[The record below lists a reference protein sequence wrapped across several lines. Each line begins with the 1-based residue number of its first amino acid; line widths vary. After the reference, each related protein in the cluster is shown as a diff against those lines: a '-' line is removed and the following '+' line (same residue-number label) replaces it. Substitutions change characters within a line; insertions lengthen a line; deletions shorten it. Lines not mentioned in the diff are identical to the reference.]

1 MKKNKELW
9 KDIEGYKGLYQ
20 VSNLG
25 RIKRLE
31 TTLLYKGKYPRNWKE
46 KILTQN
52 TNNAGYK
59 KCHLSKDGK
68 AKTPSVHR
76 LVALAFIE
84 NVLVLPC
91 VNHLDGN
98 KENNSAD
105 NLEWCSYKENTKHA
119 IESGLMGVDGFEN
132 PSAKLDI
139 NEVNRI
145 KRLYRTGKFSQRKL
159 SIVFGV
165 SQNTI
170 KNVVKGNTYK
180 NVFEQ
185 IAYRK
190 EVPNE

>member
-1 MKKNKELW
+1 MKNDEELW
-9 KDIEGYKGLYQ
+9 KDIEGYEGIYQ
-20 VSNLG
+20 ISTLG
-25 RIKRLE
+25 RVKRLE
-31 TTLLYKGKYPRNWKE
+31 STLLYKGKYPRKWRE
-46 KILTQN
+46 KLLSQN
-52 TNNAGYK
+52 TTNAGYK
-59 KCHLSKDGK
+59 KCHISKDGK
-68 AKTPSVHR
+68 TKTPNIHR
-76 LVALAFIE
+76 LVASAFID
-84 NVLVLPC
+84 NSLGLPC

-132 PSAKLDI
+132 PSAKLDR

-185 IAYRK
+185 IDMTRS
-190 EVPNE
+190 